1 MAGQRREGQ
10 IIGEKEEKYSSP
22 VVSFVVS
29 LLGLSSVI
37 ISSKWQGA
45 LCDSQP
51 LRG

>member
-10 IIGEKEEKYSSP
+10 IIGEKEEKYSRP

-29 LLGLSSVI
+29 LLVSSSVI

-45 LCDSQP
+45 LCDFQP
-51 LRG
+51 FPG